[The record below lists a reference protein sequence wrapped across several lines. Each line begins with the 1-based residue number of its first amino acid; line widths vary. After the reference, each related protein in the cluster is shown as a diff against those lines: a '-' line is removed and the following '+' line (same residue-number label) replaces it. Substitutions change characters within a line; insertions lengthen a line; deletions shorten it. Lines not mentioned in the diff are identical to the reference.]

1 MPPVEVPRLTIL
13 ANGTILWTAT
23 DALTVT
29 TVSTT
34 HDEDFLLTIEVVDS
48 DGSHVGVQ
56 GVDSLGLV
64 DTGEVDET
72 STINVGADV
81 SRVRVRLP
89 LHQVIVGLR
98 IGLDS
103 SDDDVAQ
110 ICAQLCRGLE
120 SVIFTVMAL
129 ASNVSV
135 SMARFSHTVPL
146 FVDQ

>member
-1 MPPVEVPRLTIL
+1 M

-34 HDEDFLLTIEVVDS
+34 HDEDLLLAVEVVDS